1 MVVFLYDLTYAQW
14 LERFTI
20 YAATDN
26 YVQKQALLIDQT
38 VAFLLNEKKIQ
49 FDRFCILSVMFSSVP
64 KQQVELPVALKT
76 AAVGFSHLL

>member
-1 MVVFLYDLTYAQW
+1 MSK
-14 LERFTI
+14 
-20 YAATDN
+20 
-26 YVQKQALLIDQT
+26 KQALLIDQT
-38 VAFLLNEKKIQ
+38 VAFLLNEKKNQ